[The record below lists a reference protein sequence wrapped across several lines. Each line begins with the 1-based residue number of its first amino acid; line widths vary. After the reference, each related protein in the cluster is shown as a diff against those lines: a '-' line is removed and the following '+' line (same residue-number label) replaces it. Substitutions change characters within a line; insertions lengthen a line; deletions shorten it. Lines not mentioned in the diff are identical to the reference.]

1 MIPSWLPGW
10 GNREDDPAGTNRES
24 QPAGAVSAQ
33 GHEPDVDHPAPAG
46 EQGSASQPG
55 EGEATKPLTEENVME
70 ALKEVY
76 DPELAIN
83 IVDLG
88 LVYGV
93 EIDGNSVG
101 VKMTLTSPGCPVGPM
116 LQALAHG
123 AVQRSFGVEDVKV
136 EIVWIPPWDP
146 YTMASEE
153 AKDMLGIW

>member
-1 MIPSWLPGW
+1 VDY
-10 GNREDDPAGTNRES
+10 NRDRDDDEVIGP
-24 QPAGAVSAQ
+24 
-33 GHEPDVDHPAPAG
+33 
-46 EQGSASQPG
+46 PG
-55 EGEATKPLTEENVME
+55 ESSRTMPLTEENVLE
-70 ALKEVY
+70 ALKDVI

-88 LVYGV
+88 LIYNV
-93 EIDGNSVG
+93 EIEDKSVR

-116 LQALAHG
+116 LQAMAEG
-123 AVQRSFGVEDVKV
+123 AVRRTFPEVESAKA